1 MSKRNSPQGGLTR
14 RSFLKTTGAVAGMA
28 AVAGLTGCAQ
38 AADPV
43 QLAAAGEG
51 GEERVCIA
59 GDQYSGCASCQTEV
73 IVREG
78 KVVGNRR
85 WMDDPRG
92 NRPCLKGLSKFQR
105 LYTDDRIKYP
115 MKRTGVRGEGKWERI
130 SWDDALEVIVDKWDE
145 CLQAAGP
152 QSFLIVG
159 GGGKGGG
166 YIHNYVVSRLGNV
179 LGCSVSG
186 PCNDFALA
194 QGHNKVFGP
203 STNTWGFP
211 YLEFPTALKDSK
223 TCIAWSSNRTISAPQ
238 DWRGI
243 AAAQEQGMKL
253 VSVDCTYTVLSQK
266 ADLWVRPK
274 PGTDTV
280 LIFGIMQHMIA
291 NNMTDEDFLRDH
303 TVAPVLIDQDTLR
316 YARLSLID
324 SNYPQESVEYPYGP
338 DIPIPI
344 SIDPILVWDSAAGA
358 PGILGEVADPP
369 LHGEFKVAGKKVRT
383 AYDMLIDTV
392 NEWPVEKA
400 AELTKVPAETIM
412 ELADICYDGPVY
424 HHCGYGAQ
432 SYNNGVQLGHAMATL
447 GALTGN
453 TCRPGAAINS
463 GWIAPAFNTMYMA
476 PTGFN
481 SIAIPQLE
489 IPNVLETGKFMG
501 QDWPIKMVLLQ
512 GSSMIGGGPDTARNV
527 KALVDNVELIIGA
540 DMVFNDAVKYADIV
554 LPVANFY
561 EQEEVMFS
569 GSWVL
574 YMEKCTDPLYE
585 AKTDGEIARWL
596 GCGLGHEDLFGLSDE
611 ECAREALDS
620 DAMRELGI
628 TYDTVKEKHA
638 VRWLQPDYCHD
649 LNFET
654 DTGRMEFY
662 VDDPQPRIDYGQAYN
677 YDKEH
682 LPYWFPPTEAWETT
696 EEMKKYPLVYTSER
710 ARNRYHTQD
719 AESVWLLELEPEP
732 IVRLNPRDAA
742 EREVLEGDYVDVFNN
757 RGTVI
762 ARATLSEAVRPGMV
776 VYPKG
781 WQMHQFAKGSGC
793 WGDLHNGEFDPVG
806 VNSSYYDNVCDVRKH
821 EGTVEFEGRA
831 N

>member
-1 MSKRNSPQGGLTR
+1 MAKEKRRGAVTR
-14 RSFLKTTGAVAGMA
+14 RSFLKTSA
-28 AVAGLTGCAQ
+28 
-38 AADPV
+38 
-43 QLAAAGEG
+43 LAAGAAMVG
-51 GEERVCIA
+51 GVALSEFDAALAESAAEERICIA
-59 GDQYSGCASCQTEV
+59 GDQYAGCASCQTEV
-73 IVREG
+73 IVRDG

-92 NRPCLKGLSKFQR
+92 NRPCLKGLAKFQR
-105 LYTDDRIKYP
+105 LYAENRIKYP
-115 MKRTGVRGEGKWERI
+115 MRRMGERGEGKWERI
-130 SWDDALEVIVDKWDE
+130 SWDEAMAAITEKWQE
-145 CLQAAGP
+145 CLDTVGP
-152 QSFLIVG
+152 QGLLMIG

-166 YIHNYVVSRLGNV
+166 YIHNYLVSRLANV
-179 LGCSVSG
+179 LGCSVSA

-211 YLEFPTALKDSK
+211 YLEFPYALKNSK
-223 TCIAWSSNRTISAPQ
+223 TCIAWSSNRTVAAPQ

-243 AAAQEQGMKL
+243 AEAQENGMKL

-291 NNMTDEDFLRDH
+291 NGMTDEDFLRDH
-303 TVAPVLIDQDTLR
+303 TVAPVLIDQETKR

-324 SNYPQESVEYPYGP
+324 PGYPQETITYPYGP
-338 DIPIPI
+338 DIPIPV
-344 SIDPILVWDSAAGA
+344 SVDPILVWDPATGA
-358 PGILGEVADPP
+358 PGVLGEVAAPAIN
-369 LHGEFKVAGKKVRT
+369 GQFEVGGKAVRT

-400 AELTKVPAETIM
+400 AELTEVPAETII
-412 ELADICYDGPVY
+412 ELAEICYDEPVY

-432 SYNNGVQLGHAMATL
+432 SYNNGVQLGHAMAAL

-463 GWIAPAFNTMYMA
+463 GWIAPAFNVMYMG

-481 SIAIPQLE
+481 SISIPQLE
-489 IPNVLETGKFMG
+489 IPQVLETGKFMG
-501 QDWPIKMVLLQ
+501 QDFPIKFVILQ
-512 GSSMIGGGPDTARNV
+512 GSSMIGGGPDTARNA
-527 KALVDNVELIIGA
+527 KALQTVDFIVGL
-540 DMVFNDAVKYADIV
+540 DYLFNDAVRYADIV
-554 LPVANFY
+554 LPLANYY
-561 EQEEVMFS
+561 EQEEVMFA

-574 YMEKCTDPLYE
+574 YMEKCIDPMYE
-585 AKTDGEIARWL
+585 AKTDGEFARLL
-596 GCGLGHEDLFGLSDE
+596 GTAFGYGELFDMTDE

-628 TYDTVKEKHA
+628 TYDSVREQRA
-638 VRWLQPDYCHD
+638 IRWLQPDYHHD

-654 DTGRMEFY
+654 ATGRMEFY
-662 VDDPQPRIDYGQAYN
+662 VDDPQPRINYGQEYD

-696 EEMKKYPLVYTSER
+696 EEMKQYPLVFTSER

-719 AESVWLLELEPEP
+719 SESPWMLEIEPEP

-742 EREVLEGDYVDVFNN
+742 PRGLVEGDYVDVFNT
-757 RGTVI
+757 RGSVI
-762 ARATLSEAVRPGMV
+762 AKLTLSEGVRPGMV

-781 WQMHQFAKGSGC
+781 WQMDQFAKGSGC
-793 WGDLHNGEFDPVG
+793 WGDLHNGQFDPVG
-806 VNSSYYDNVCDVRKH
+806 VNSSYFDSVCEVRKH
-821 EGTVEFEGRA
+821 EGAVEFEGGDR
-831 N
+831 